1 MLKEKE
7 IEIEQLRMDA
17 MKREEQ
23 TILTNQAME
32 AIQQEMSKTK
42 EKNKVVS
49 TQFMELE
56 TKLEVL
62 KTERVKLLVDT
73 EKAESS
79 LKSSTELVSTL
90 KKQKEGLIVE
100 KEFWQEHGFSNI
112 NVAHVTLGRND
123 PMNPSSPMNNATNE
137 TKNDT
142 TAIHF
147 DNAKD
152 QDLSKWQVGSG
163 SDKRCYRGRWKK
175 KDVAILRL
183 VGNSVANSALNEAD
197 AFATL
202 GRGHENLVTCY
213 GWFEHDGYSHLLTEY
228 APGGK
233 LSDVL
238 NNISGRESGQNTL
251 SVHVVVEILLQVCLG
266 MECLHRVKPQSIV
279 HRDLAAR
286 NVMVFDF
293 SKDNFKKVDVRVTDF
308 GLSKQLIGSLS
319 DEEGNEGDEGNADK
333 EKEKNKNE
341 MDTDESRPLR
351 YMSPET
357 FQTIPQYSEKSDVW
371 SFGVLIW
378 EVMDGC
384 KSWAPYPDIHSD
396 DAVVAGIIGN
406 SLTLKKPKGA
416 NSKLWKLVKKCRA
429 NNQDER
435 PNFADIRLIL
445 EDLKMNLLT
454 KLG

>member
-1 MLKEKE
+1 MGEKRANEKKKVFLGKKKKKQQQQQQQQNQNLEQEQEKNNQQIKQIEKDAAATAAAQAESNKLIALLKEKE

-163 SDKRCYRGRWKK
+163 SDK
-175 KDVAILRL
+175 
-183 VGNSVANSALNEAD
+183 
-197 AFATL
+197 
-202 GRGHENLVTCY
+202 
-213 GWFEHDGYSHLLTEY
+213 
-228 APGGK
+228 
-233 LSDVL
+233 
-238 NNISGRESGQNTL
+238 
-251 SVHVVVEILLQVCLG
+251 
-266 MECLHRVKPQSIV
+266 
-279 HRDLAAR
+279 
-286 NVMVFDF
+286 
-293 SKDNFKKVDVRVTDF
+293 
-308 GLSKQLIGSLS
+308 
-319 DEEGNEGDEGNADK
+319 
-333 EKEKNKNE
+333 
-341 MDTDESRPLR
+341 
-351 YMSPET
+351 
-357 FQTIPQYSEKSDVW
+357 
-371 SFGVLIW
+371 
-378 EVMDGC
+378 
-384 KSWAPYPDIHSD
+384 
-396 DAVVAGIIGN
+396 
-406 SLTLKKPKGA
+406 
-416 NSKLWKLVKKCRA
+416 
-429 NNQDER
+429 
-435 PNFADIRLIL
+435 
-445 EDLKMNLLT
+445 
-454 KLG
+454 